1 MYRKGIPT
9 LPGRYQM
16 RVSRILVVVAGFA
29 ILFTASLASA
39 GPWGAGPGWGMGP
52 RGMMWSNL
60 TPDQQRQVTSI
71 RLDFLKKQEA
81 LRGEIGRKKIEFAK
95 LANSPNTD
103 ERLMEKKRQEIWAL
117 QDKMRNEGRA
127 MGTKIWAW
135 DSVAVRGGTGS
146 TQDTQGFGG
155 ILALAHV
162 LTIVVSWF
170 TGHY

>member
-1 MYRKGIPT
+1 
-9 LPGRYQM
+9 M

-127 MGTKIWAW
+127 MGTKIWALLTP
-135 DSVAVRGGTGS
+135 DQKKQVGPYSSNMGM
-146 TQDTQGFGG
+146 GFGRG
-155 ILALAHV
+155 P
-162 LTIVVSWF
+162 WWDR
-170 TGHY
+170 